1 MNGIKISSTICQHS
15 THCAHSYD
23 NDDDATLVWRFFCAF
38 VLRLAGGLR
47 QRPNVNFKPSRMH
60 SQASVLC
67 ETSFDAVAVA
77 ATKIQKTKRK
87 TDTTTLDTDTFE
99 IDADGKVRI

>member
-1 MNGIKISSTICQHS
+1 MNGIQISSKFYLHS

-23 NDDDATLVWRFFCAF
+23 NDDDATIAWRLFCAF
-38 VLRLAGGLR
+38 VLRLAGGLC

-77 ATKIQKTKRK
+77 ATNIRKIQIQQ
-87 TDTTTLDTDTFE
+87 L
-99 IDADGKVRI
+99 

>member
-1 MNGIKISSTICQHS
+1 MHGIEISSTICQHS

-23 NDDDATLVWRFFCAF
+23 NDDDATIAWRFFCAF

-67 ETSFDAVAVA
+67 ETSFDAVAEA
-77 ATKIQKTKRK
+77 ATKIRNTKKK

>member
-1 MNGIKISSTICQHS
+1 MHGIKISSTIYQHS

-23 NDDDATLVWRFFCAF
+23 NDDDATIAWRFFCAF

-67 ETSFDAVAVA
+67 ETSFDAVA
-77 ATKIQKTKRK
+77 KRLQKFEIQKK